1 MNKIGLIFLIIF
13 SFNVAS
19 EETPPVYLEIPKG
32 TAKLGLLL
40 QNWLIYDEK
49 NTVDRSN
56 FRLRRAEVKIS
67 GNIQK
72 DISWSLMIDP
82 AKSLKAGS
90 VVATNDNKILQD
102 FMLSY
107 TFLDQFEFSVGQFKI
122 PTTAEGLLSSSN
134 LILPE
139 RSIIGRTYGDKRDP
153 SLRLNWKNENFK
165 LISVL
170 SNGNKPN
177 TDDINSEKDLYLRA
191 EYSPYKGLSLGS
203 FFGVVDSYFHKNK
216 WGANL
221 FWDRNNESFHFEY
234 VHEATSTTANVK
246 RSSGYSIDL
255 AHSFTSEI
263 QGVFRYENILFVRTT
278 DIESNAS
285 TIGINYYFKE
295 SNSKIQFA
303 SVFLNNMTGANGS
316 YDISSNEISS
326 SELYLLSFQV
336 GF

>member
-1 MNKIGLIFLIIF
+1 MHKIGLIFLIVF

-19 EETPPVYLEIPKG
+19 EETSPVYLEIPKG

-56 FRLRRAEVKIS
+56 FRLRRSEIKIS

-72 DISWSLMIDP
+72 DISWTLMIDP
-82 AKSLKAGS
+82 AKSLKTGT
-90 VVATNDNKILQD
+90 VIATNDNKVIQD
-102 FMLSY
+102 FILSY

-122 PTTAEGLLSSSN
+122 PTTAEGLLSSAN

-139 RSIIGRTYGDKRDP
+139 RSIVGRTYGDKRDP
-153 SLRLNWKNENFK
+153 SIRLSFKNDNLKF
-165 LISVL
+165 ISVL
-170 SNGNKPN
+170 SNGNTPN
-177 TDDINSEKDLYLRA
+177 TDDINSEKNLYLRA
-191 EYSPYKGLSLGS
+191 EYSPYKGISLGS

-221 FWDRNNESFHFEY
+221 FWDYNNESFHFEY
-234 VHEATSTTANVK
+234 VHEASSNTANVK
-246 RSSGYSIDL
+246 RSSGYTIDL
-255 AHSFTSEI
+255 AHSFTPEF
-263 QGVFRYENILFVRTT
+263 QGVFRYENILFVRSA

-303 SVFLNNMTGANGS
+303 SVFLNNMTGTNGS
-316 YDISSNEISS
+316 YDVSSTEISA
-326 SELYLLSFQV
+326 SELFLFSFQV
-336 GF
+336 SF